1 MVGVYCSLLYA
12 PYLMVAVAIV
22 YNPSVFG
29 LSLCLLALPR
39 TLKLVDELPRR
50 EGNDLNAV
58 MFGTVKLELLFSLCL
73 TVGGIVSV
81 VLL

>member
-58 MFGTVKLELLFSLCL
+58 MFGTANSNFFFPFV
-73 TVGGIVSV
+73 
-81 VLL
+81 